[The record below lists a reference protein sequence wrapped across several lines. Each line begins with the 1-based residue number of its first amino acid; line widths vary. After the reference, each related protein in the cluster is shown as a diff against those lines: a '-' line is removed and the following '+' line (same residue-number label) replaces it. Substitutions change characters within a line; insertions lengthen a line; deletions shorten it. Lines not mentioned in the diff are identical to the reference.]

1 MTMNLTQSSVRQ
13 SVPNR
18 LRFYKSVQWLTLGMI
33 STLLAALPG
42 QTAEKIYFKYG
53 PFKESLQ
60 VSSLE
65 TFAKTGK
72 INSDLGFYFKLA
84 KANDTTKQKFR
95 ELLVR
100 RVEIPA
106 FEVSQFFNSE
116 LGYDIL
122 GRLGQYLQTPIWQN
136 GQQSLR
142 AGIVLSAYD
151 AEGLTFLN
159 ILKKLPV
166 NMTVDVALALEG
178 FQSLE
183 RVIKATK
190 FFTQKMSTFAT
201 QEAAGVTVN
210 FDQLPNLRQPGSF
223 GVQQQRWALND
234 ASRKRQFYVLVYQPQ
249 QLRSGK
255 TPVVILSHGLG
266 SKPEDFTRRA
276 QHLASYGFVVALPQH
291 PGSDAGQVQ
300 ALKAGLSGSYFL
312 TSDFI
317 DRPKDISYV
326 IDELERRNQSQFGGQ
341 LDLQSVGVAGHSFG
355 GYGVLAVAGATID
368 FDFLQHQCDR
378 SFIYLNT
385 SMLMQC
391 RVLQLPRQVYNF
403 RDPRVKAVFA
413 INPVNHAVFGPKGLA
428 QITIPTMLVGGSED
442 PATPV
447 VFEQAQSFPLLGS
460 SIKYLALAEGQ
471 AHINLANLDAGM
483 THTLNSI
490 KGLSLASPYVLES
503 YADAMLLA
511 FFETYIV
518 GNSAYQPYLQS
529 AYPDYLSREQ
539 QFKLFLISAASDN
552 ALSSAIKEFQSK
564 H

>member
-1 MTMNLTQSSVRQ
+1 MKTKLTNFASIFTAAKQLRQ
-13 SVPNR
+13 SKIGQLVVT
-18 LRFYKSVQWLTLGMI
+18 SVTSVIL
-33 STLLAALPG
+33 SALPG
-42 QTAEKIYFKYG
+42 TAAEKIYFRYG
-53 PFKESLQ
+53 PFVESLQ

-72 INSDLGFYFKLA
+72 VNSDLGFYFKLA

-95 ELLVR
+95 ELLVK

-122 GRLGQYLQTPIWQN
+122 GRLGQYLQTPIWRN

-142 AGIVLSAYD
+142 AGIVLSAFD

-166 NMTVDVALALEG
+166 DMTVDVALALEG

-183 RVIKATK
+183 RVIKATE
-190 FFTQKMSTFAT
+190 FFTQKMSTFVT
-201 QEAAGVTVN
+201 QEAAGATVD
-210 FDQLPNLRQPGSF
+210 FDRLPNLRQPGSF
-223 GVQQQRWALND
+223 VVQQQRWVLTD
-234 ASRKRQFYVLVYQPQ
+234 AQRNRKFYVLVYQPQ

-266 SKPEDFTRRA
+266 SKPEDFARRA

-300 ALKAGLSGSYFL
+300 ELKEGLSGAYFL

-326 IDELERRNQSQFGGQ
+326 IDELERRNQSEFGGQ

-355 GYGVLAVAGATID
+355 GYGVLAVAGAAID
-368 FDFLQHQCDR
+368 FDFLQQQCDR
-378 SFIYLNT
+378 PFAYLDT

-391 RVLQLPRQVYNF
+391 RVLQLPRQAYNF

-413 INPVNHAVFGPKGLA
+413 VNPVNYAVFGPKGLG
-428 QITIPTMLVGGSED
+428 QITIPAMLVGGSED

-460 SIKYLALAEGQ
+460 PTKYLALAEGQ

-511 FFETYIV
+511 FFETYIG
-518 GNSAYQPYLQS
+518 GNSAYQPYLQP
-529 AYPDYLSREQ
+529 AYTNYLSREQ
-539 QFKLFLISAASDN
+539 KFKLFLISAASDN
-552 ALSSAIKEFQSK
+552 ALKQAIAEFKSK
-564 H
+564 R

>member
-1 MTMNLTQSSVRQ
+1 M
-13 SVPNR
+13 PKK

-33 STLLAALPG
+33 SALLTAHPG
-42 QTAEKIYFKYG
+42 KTAEKIYFKYG
-53 PFKESLQ
+53 PFTESLQ

-72 INSDLGFYFKLA
+72 VNSDLGFYFKIA

-95 ELLVR
+95 ELLVK
-100 RVEIPA
+100 RVELPA

-122 GRLGQYLQTPIWQN
+122 ERLGQYLQTPIWIN
-136 GQQSLR
+136 GKQSLR
-142 AGIVLSAYD
+142 AGIVLSAFD

-166 NMTVDVALALEG
+166 DMTVDVALALEG

-183 RVIKATK
+183 RVIKATE
-190 FFTQKMSTFAT
+190 FFTEKMSAFAI
-201 QEAAGVTVN
+201 QESGGVTVD
-210 FDQLPNLRQPGSF
+210 FDRLPNLRQPGSF
-223 GVQQQRWALND
+223 GVQKQRWVLND

-266 SKPEDFTRRA
+266 SRPEDFARRA
-276 QHLASYGFVVALPQH
+276 EHLASYGFIVALPQH
-291 PGSDAGQVQ
+291 PGSDAEQVQ
-300 ALKAGLSGSYFL
+300 ALKEGLSAAYFL

-326 IDELERRNQSQFGGQ
+326 IDELERRNQSEFAGQ
-341 LDLQSVGVAGHSFG
+341 LDLQSVGLVGHSFG

-368 FDFLQHQCDR
+368 FDFLQQQCDR
-378 SFIYLNT
+378 SFAYLNT

-391 RVLQLPRQVYNF
+391 RVLQLSRQAYNF

-413 INPVNHAVFGPKGLA
+413 VNPVNYAVFGPKGLG
-428 QITIPTMLVGGSED
+428 QITIPAMLVGGSED

-460 SIKYLALAEGQ
+460 PIKYLALAEGQ

-490 KGLSLASPYVLES
+490 QGLSLASPYVLES

-518 GNSAYQPYLQS
+518 GNSAYQPYMQP
-529 AYPDYLSREQ
+529 AYADYLSREQ
-539 QFKLFLISAASDN
+539 KFKLFLISAASDN
-552 ALSSAIKEFQSK
+552 ALKQAIAEFKSK